1 MSKFDLFKI
10 NMFLR
15 LYAWIKIPLIGFCSP
30 KLMELTDSRLVLK
43 LPLGYRTRNHLKSMY
58 FGALAIGAEMSIVL
72 IAVLKI
78 KDHTDAG
85 GDRIDF
91 VFKDFKIDFL
101 KRPDGHVHFISDYVK
116 AAVAQISEAK
126 DSLDRINKTMTGYA
140 VVPSIDPNERVAE
153 YTLTL
158 SVKRRPSKKQK

>member
-15 LYAWIKIPLIGFCSP
+15 LYAWVKIPLIGFCSP
-30 KLMELTDSRLVLK
+30 KLVELTDTRLALK
-43 LPLGYRTRNHLKSMY
+43 IPLGYRTRNHLKSMY

-78 KDHTDAG
+78 KEHTDAG

-91 VFKDFKIDFL
+91 VFKDFKIDFI
-101 KRPDGHVHFISDYVK
+101 KRPDGDVHFISDDIKTV
-116 AAVAQISEAK
+116 VAQIAEAK
-126 DSLDRINKTMTGYA
+126 DSLDRINKTMKGYA
-140 VVPSIDPNERVAE
+140 VVPSINPNERVAE
-153 YTLTL
+153 FELTL
-158 SVKRRPSKKQK
+158 SVKRRPKKQK

>member
-10 NMFLR
+10 NLFLR
-15 LYAWIKIPLIGFCSP
+15 LYVWIKIPLIGFCSP
-30 KLMELTDSRLVLK
+30 KLVALTDSRLALK
-43 LPLGYRTRNHLKSMY
+43 IPLGYRTRNHLKSMY

-78 KDHTDAG
+78 KEHTDRG

-101 KRPDGHVHFISDYVK
+101 KRPDGDVHFISDDIKTV
-116 AAVAQISEAK
+116 VEQIAESAT
-126 DSLDRINKTMTGYA
+126 SLERINKTMTGYA

-153 YTLTL
+153 YVLTL
-158 SVKRRPSKKQK
+158 SVKRRPKK